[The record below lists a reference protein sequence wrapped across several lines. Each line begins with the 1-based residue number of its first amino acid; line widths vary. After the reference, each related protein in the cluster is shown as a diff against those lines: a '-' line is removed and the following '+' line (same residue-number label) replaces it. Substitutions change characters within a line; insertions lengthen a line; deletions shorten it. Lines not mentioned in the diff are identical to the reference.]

1 MLFATVFAVTALQ
14 LSGVAAAADDGWLDS
29 PLEPAAGGYTF
40 RAADGTP
47 MRWQRLAPAYVAW
60 SLDQRDPG
68 GPVAFAGVPAT
79 MKGLFETQDCES
91 VGCHIYKLEGGG
103 VQTLASQG
111 SGYGIMDVGISR
123 DGTEI
128 AAISINTN
136 PDIELQGRILSW
148 RDGKL
153 GVRSVRKQAFA
164 IEDLDRGFA
173 AIAGHTVYEGGVGGW
188 QVWQP
193 GPSCAFYD
201 IAVNGNR
208 VLLAGYSGTYLGRFG
223 PNRTRPGSARGRRRH
238 RGTRGRDPNR
248 VRPDAVR
255 RIGPASDAVWSSRD
269 GETIAISPIAADAE
283 LTISGDRGKT
293 WREQQL
299 VDRVGAGA
307 CANIAGNDALD
318 CNDNV
323 PGARLDMHL
332 IAGTGLDDLWAFGGR
347 ADIPG
352 GRVYRYAGSDRWERI
367 PFPADIW
374 SASDAVVLEHG
385 RPLVASMEGIF
396 QAEPVG

>member
-40 RAADGTP
+40 SAADGTP
-47 MRWQRLAPAYVAW
+47 MRWQRVAPAYVAW
-60 SLDQRDPG
+60 SLDQRDPS
-68 GPVAFAGVPAT
+68 GPIAFAGVPAT
-79 MKGLFETQDCES
+79 MNGLFETQDCES

-128 AAISINTN
+128 AAVSINTN
-136 PDIELQGRILSW
+136 PDVELQGRMLSW

-153 GVRSVRKQAFA
+153 GVRSVGKQAFA
-164 IEDLDRGFA
+164 VEDSDQGFA
-173 AIAGHTVYEGGVGGW
+173 AIAGSIVYRGHSGRW
-188 QVWQP
+188 RAWRP
-193 GPSCAFYD
+193 GPSCSFYD
-201 IAVNGNR
+201 IAINGRR
-208 VLLAGYSGTYLGRFG
+208 VLLAGFSGTYLGGLG
-223 PNRTRPGSARGRRRH
+223 PSHPRKEASRKRKARPQR
-238 RGTRGRDPNR
+238 
-248 VRPDAVR
+248 VR
-255 RIGPASDAVWSSRD
+255 RIGPASDAVWSSGD
-269 GETIAISPIAADAE
+269 GKTLAISPIVEDAE
-283 LTISGDRGKT
+283 LMLSNDGGST
-293 WREQQL
+293 WRPQQL
-299 VDRVGAGA
+299 VDSVGAGV
-307 CANIAGNDALD
+307 CGNQAGNDAMD

-323 PGARLDMHL
+323 PGARLDMHV
-332 IAGTGLDDLWAFGGR
+332 IAGGGADDLWAFGGR

-374 SASDAVVLEHG
+374 AASDAVVLERG

-396 QAEPVG
+396 RAEPVG